1 LATRFSPRAQQGDFI
16 AIGVDQAGAHAPD
29 GFNLRH
35 EIVAFLRIGSPFGF
49 ALKRVDGWARQRSDP
64 GVGEKNALL
73 RDGKEAM
80 AERLIGQNVVD
91 AEIDVVSMLF
101 HPSSFTQIAEKA
113 SLMEGRAPARPWTT
127 GRSSLQD

>member
-1 LATRFSPRAQQGDFI
+1 
-16 AIGVDQAGAHAPD
+16 
-29 GFNLRH
+29 
-35 EIVAFLRIGSPFGF
+35 
-49 ALKRVDGWARQRSDP
+49 
-64 GVGEKNALL
+64 
-73 RDGKEAM
+73 M

-127 GRSSLQD
+127 GRSSLPD